1 MMASVLGPCRSLW
14 QRRYSLHQG
23 WCEPVV
29 HSLLCMSVD
38 RGSAPGVGLGR
49 TSRKA
54 DDSGQD
60 RGQLGLQVLTC
71 AEGGGGAVVMA
82 LA

>member
-1 MMASVLGPCRSLW
+1 MASVLGPCRRLW
-14 QRRYSLHQG
+14 QRRDSLHQG

-29 HSLLCMSVD
+29 HSLLCMSMD
-38 RGSAPGVGLGR
+38 RGSAPGTGLGR

-54 DDSGQD
+54 DDGGRD
-60 RGQLGLQVLTC
+60 RGQLGLQALTC